1 MEEKKLMKSFD
12 EKFMPVI
19 KDMKKYLLDNH
30 LRMISFTLTDG
41 WRFKLNIPNKEYQK
55 LLGKK

>member
-1 MEEKKLMKSFD
+1 MKSFD